1 MKTDSTVAQGGMD
14 KADFQISLVV
24 STCNRSQDLVRL
36 IAALE
41 HQTRNQHGDWELIVV
56 DNRSTDDTAQVVS
69 SYGAQA
75 RFPIKYAFESRQG
88 KSHGLNTGITLAR
101 GKIIAFT
108 DDDGMPAPEW
118 LERIGQ
124 HFEAHPEIAC
134 VGGRVELYD
143 PADALVTVRLSKQAR
158 VLDIT
163 TFDVSNIPVIGCNM
177 AIDAQVLSGVGLFDT
192 DLGPGSRIGV
202 AEDLDILYRLVR
214 AGHRIGYDS
223 RLLVLHNHGRR
234 TKLDVDRVSK
244 GYLSGRGAFYCK
256 YLLQADRIVARWM
269 YWEMSALFLQ
279 WLKAGMF
286 TIKGRSSMRVVG
298 FLLLGAVRYLRH
310 R

>member
-1 MKTDSTVAQGGMD
+1 MTTDSTVAQGGMD

-41 HQTRNQHGDWELIVV
+41 NQTRNQHGDWELIVV

-69 SYGAQA
+69 NYGAQA

-88 KSHGLNTGITLAR
+88 KSYGLNTGISLAR

-134 VGGRVELYD
+134 VGGRVELCD

-158 VLDIT
+158 VVDTT

-177 AIDAQVLSGVGLFDT
+177 AIDAQVLSRVGLFDT

-234 TKLDVDRVSK
+234 TKLDVDHVSK

-286 TIKGRSSMRVVG
+286 SIRAKNSMRVVG
-298 FLLLGAVRYLRH
+298 LLLLGAVRYLRH